1 MPLKRSGLMS
11 APSVVLGLLCLMYF
25 ITYVNR
31 QNMATAGGDIIRD
44 LHLTRGQLGQVIGSF
59 GVTYAIF
66 QILGGWLGDRWG
78 ARRTLFIC
86 GLVWAAATALTG
98 LVEGL
103 MSLYLVRLVLGV
115 GEGATFPVATR
126 AMQSWVPAERRGF
139 AQGFTHAFS
148 RIGNSVT
155 PLIVAWLLAPTLTL
169 FGTNVLVLTKS
180 WRRPFVVLG
189 VASLVWVFAWVWY
202 YRDVPADHS
211 GITPDDLA
219 KLPNRGQGA
228 TKKQIQV
235 PWARLIRRMAPITIV
250 YFCYG
255 WTLWMYLNWLPQYF
269 ENVYQLDVKKSAIFS
284 SAVFLAGVGG
294 DYLGG
299 VISDRILE
307 KTHDLRKARRDFV
320 IVSFL
325 CSFLFMLV
333 VFLTHDLTI
342 IVVSMAAAFFCA
354 ELTIGPMWSIPM
366 DVAPKYSGTASGL
379 MNTGSAVAAAL
390 SPTAFGY
397 IVDWTGNWQLPFILS
412 LGLLLVGAA
421 LAFKMHPEVAFEDEP
436 AVPAAV
442 RPSSVRL

>member
-1 MPLKRSGLMS
+1 MPLKRSPLLS
-11 APSVVLGLLCLMYF
+11 APSMVLGLLCLMYF

-31 QNMATAGGDIIRD
+31 QNMATAGDSIIHD
-44 LHLTRGQLGQVIGSF
+44 LNLTRGQLGQVIGSF

-78 ARRTLFIC
+78 ARRTLFVC
-86 GLVWAAATALTG
+86 GLVWATATALTG
-98 LVEGL
+98 MVGGL
-103 MSLYLVRLVLGV
+103 TSLYLVRLLLGI

-155 PLIVAWLLAPTLTL
+155 PLVMVALI
-169 FGTNVLVLTKS
+169 GVVS
-180 WRRPFVVLG
+180 WRGAFVALG
-189 VASLVWVFAWVWY
+189 IGSLVWVLAWVWY
-202 YRDVPADHS
+202 YRDVPADHA
-211 GITPDDLA
+211 GITAVDLSS
-219 KLPNRGQGA
+219 LPNGGQGA
-228 TKKQIQV
+228 SKKQIQV
-235 PWARLIRRMAPITIV
+235 PWARLIRRMAPITTV

-255 WTLWMYLNWLPQYF
+255 WTLWMYLNWLPLYF
-269 ENVYQLDVKKSAIFS
+269 KNEYHLQLSQSAIFS
-284 SAVFLAGVGG
+284 SAVFFAGVGG

-299 VISDRILE
+299 VISDRILQS
-307 KTHDLRKARRDFV
+307 THDLRKARRDFV
-320 IVSFL
+320 VVSL
-325 CSFLFMLV
+325 LLSFLFMLV
-333 VFLTHDLTI
+333 VFLTHNLTA

-412 LGLLLVGAA
+412 LGLLLVGAG
-421 LAFKMHPEVAFEDEP
+421 LSFKMRPEVAFEDEP
-436 AVPAAV
+436 VAAAAV
-442 RPSSVRL
+442 R

>member
-1 MPLKRSGLMS
+1 MPLKRSTLFP
-11 APSVVLGLLCLMYF
+11 APSIVLGLLCLMYF

-66 QILGGWLGDRWG
+66 QIFGGWLGDRWG
-78 ARRTLFIC
+78 ARRTLFVC
-86 GLVWAAATALTG
+86 GIVWAGATALTG

-103 MSLYLVRLVLGV
+103 TSLYIVRLVLGV

-155 PLIVAWLLAPTLTL
+155 PLIVAWLLAPTLTV
-169 FGTNVLVLTKS
+169 FGAHVLSLTKS

-189 VASLVWVFAWVWY
+189 IASLAWVFAWVWY

-211 GITPDDLA
+211 SITPDDLA

-228 TKKQIQV
+228 MKKQIQV

-269 ENVYQLDVKKSAIFS
+269 ENVYQLDVKKSAIFA

-320 IVSFL
+320 VASFL

-366 DVAPKYSGTASGL
+366 DIAPKYSGTASGL

-397 IVDWTGNWQLPFILS
+397 IVDWTGNWQLPFLAS
-412 LGLLLVGAA
+412 LGLLLVGSL
-421 LAFKMHPEVAFEDEP
+421 LAFRMHPEVAFEDEP
-436 AVPAAV
+436 VAAGAL
-442 RPSSVRL
+442 R

>member
-1 MPLKRSGLMS
+1 MPLKRSTLFP
-11 APSVVLGLLCLMYF
+11 APSIVLGLLCLMYF

-66 QILGGWLGDRWG
+66 QIFGGWLGDRWG
-78 ARRTLFIC
+78 ARRTLFVC
-86 GLVWAAATALTG
+86 GIVWAGATALTG

-103 MSLYLVRLVLGV
+103 TSLYVVRLVLGV

-155 PLIVAWLLAPTLTL
+155 PLIVAWLLAPTLTV
-169 FGTNVLVLTKS
+169 FGAHVLSLTKS

-189 VASLVWVFAWVWY
+189 IASLAWVFAWVWY

-228 TKKQIQV
+228 MKKQIQV

-269 ENVYQLDVKKSAIFS
+269 ENVYQLDVKKSAIFA

-320 IVSFL
+320 VASFL

-366 DVAPKYSGTASGL
+366 DIAPKYSGTASGL

-390 SPTAFGY
+390 
-397 IVDWTGNWQLPFILS
+397 
-412 LGLLLVGAA
+412 
-421 LAFKMHPEVAFEDEP
+421 
-436 AVPAAV
+436 
-442 RPSSVRL
+442 

>member
-1 MPLKRSGLMS
+1 MPLKRSGLFP
-11 APSVVLGLLCLMYF
+11 APSIVLGLLCLMYF

-31 QNMATAGGDIIRD
+31 QNMATAGSDIIRD

-86 GLVWAAATALTG
+86 GLVWASATALTG
-98 LVEGL
+98 MVGGL
-103 MSLYLVRLVLGV
+103 MSLFMVRLLLGI

-148 RIGNSVT
+148 RVGNSLT
-155 PLIVAWLLAPTLTL
+155 PPLMVALMGVVAWRGA
-169 FGTNVLVLTKS
+169 
-180 WRRPFVVLG
+180 FVALG
-189 VASLVWVFAWVWY
+189 VGSLLWVLAWVWY
-202 YRDVPADHS
+202 YRDVPSEHA

-228 TKKQIQV
+228 TKKRIQV

-269 ENVYQLDVKKSAIFS
+269 ENVYKLDIKKAAIFS
-284 SAVFLAGVGG
+284 SAVFFAGVGG

-307 KTHDLRKARRDFV
+307 KTHDLKKARRDFV
-320 IVSFL
+320 VASFL
-325 CSFLFMLV
+325 ASFLFMLV
-333 VFLTHDLTI
+333 VFVTQDLTA
-342 IVVSMAAAFFCA
+342 IVISMAAAFFCA

-366 DVAPKYSGTASGL
+366 DIAPKYSGTASGL

-397 IVDWTGNWQLPFILS
+397 IVDWTGNWQLPFLLS
-412 LGLLLVGAA
+412 LGLLLVGSL
-421 LAFKMHPEVAFEDEP
+421 LAFRMHPEKAFEDEP
-436 AVPAAV
+436 AVPVAL
-442 RPSSVRL
+442 R

>member
-1 MPLKRSGLMS
+1 MPLKRPAFLS
-11 APSVVLGLLCLMYF
+11 APSMVLGLLCLMYF

-31 QNMATAGGDIIRD
+31 QNMATAGDDIIRD
-44 LHLTRGQLGQVIGSF
+44 LQLTRGQLGKIIGAF

-86 GLVWAAATALTG
+86 GLVWASATALTG
-98 LVEGL
+98 MVGGL
-103 MSLYLVRLVLGV
+103 TSLYAVRLLLGI

-155 PLIVAWLLAPTLTL
+155 PLVMVGLIGV
-169 FGTNVLVLTKS
+169 VS
-180 WRRPFVVLG
+180 WRGAFVALG
-189 VASLVWVFAWVWY
+189 VSSLAWVLAWVWY
-202 YRDVPADHS
+202 YRDVPADHAA
-211 GITPDDLA
+211 ITPGDLA
-219 KLPNRGQGA
+219 TLPNRGQGA
-228 TKKQIQV
+228 AKKQLQV

-255 WTLWMYLNWLPQYF
+255 WTLWMYLNWLPLYF
-269 ENVYQLDVKKSAIFS
+269 KNVYQLQLSKSALFS
-284 SAVFLAGVGG
+284 SAVFFAGVGG

-307 KTHDLRKARRDFV
+307 RTHDLRKARRDFV
-320 IVSFL
+320 VVSFL
-325 CSFLFMLV
+325 LSFVFMMLV
-333 VFLTHDLTI
+333 FFTHDLTI
-342 IVVSMAAAFFCA
+342 IVISMAAAFFCA

-397 IVDWTGNWQLPFILS
+397 IVDWTGNWQLPFLAS
-412 LGLLLVGAA
+412 LGLLLLGSL
-421 LAFKMHPEVAFEDEP
+421 LAYRMHPEVAFEEEP
-436 AVPAAV
+436 AAMT
-442 RPSSVRL
+442 RT

>member
-1 MPLKRSGLMS
+1 MPLKRSTLFP
-11 APSVVLGLLCLMYF
+11 APSIVLGLLCLMYF

-86 GLVWAAATALTG
+86 GLVWAGATALTG

-103 MSLYLVRLVLGV
+103 MSLYLVRLILGV

-148 RIGNSVT
+148 RIGNSLT
-155 PLIVAWLLAPTLTL
+155 PPLMVALMGVVAWRGA
-169 FGTNVLVLTKS
+169 
-180 WRRPFVVLG
+180 FVALG
-189 VASLVWVFAWVWY
+189 LGSLVWVLAWVWY
-202 YRDVPADHS
+202 YRDVPADHA
-211 GITPDDLA
+211 GITPDDLT
-219 KLPNRGQGA
+219 KLPNRGAGA

-269 ENVYQLDVKKSAIFS
+269 ENVYKLDIKKAAIFS
-284 SAVFLAGVGG
+284 SAVFFAGVGG

-320 IVSFL
+320 VASFL
-325 CSFLFMLV
+325 GSFMFMLG
-333 VFLTHDLTI
+333 VFLTSDLTL
-342 IVVSMAAAFFCA
+342 IVLSMAAAFFCA

-366 DVAPKYSGTASGL
+366 DIAPKYSGTASGL

-397 IVDWTGNWQLPFILS
+397 IVDWTGNWQLPFLLS
-412 LGLLLVGAA
+412 LGLLLVGSL
-421 LAFKMHPEVAFEDEP
+421 LAFRMHPEKAFEDEP

-442 RPSSVRL
+442 R

>member
-1 MPLKRSGLMS
+1 MPLKRSGFMS

-31 QNMATAGGDIIRD
+31 QNMATAGDSIIHD
-44 LHLTRGQLGQVIGSF
+44 LNLTAGQLGKVIGSF

-78 ARRTLFIC
+78 ARRTLFVC
-86 GLVWAAATALTG
+86 GLVWATATALTG
-98 LVEGL
+98 MVGGL
-103 MSLYLVRLVLGV
+103 MSLYLIRLLLGV

-155 PLIVAWLLAPTLTL
+155 PLVMVALI
-169 FGTNVLVLTKS
+169 GVVS
-180 WRRPFVVLG
+180 WRGAFVALG
-189 VASLVWVFAWVWY
+189 IGSLVWVLAWVWY
-202 YRDVPADHS
+202 YRDVPADHE
-211 GITPDDLA
+211 GITPQDLA
-219 KLPNRGQGA
+219 TLPNQGQGA
-228 TKKQIQV
+228 SKKQIAV
-235 PWARLIRRMAPITIV
+235 PWGRLIRRMAPITIV

-255 WTLWMYLNWLPQYF
+255 WTLWMYLNWLPLYF
-269 ENVYQLDVKKSAIFS
+269 KNVYHLQLSRSAIFS
-284 SAVFLAGVGG
+284 SAVFFAGVGG

-320 IVSFL
+320 VVSFL
-325 CSFLFMLV
+325 FSFLFMLV
-333 VFLTHDLTI
+333 VFLTHDLTL
-342 IVVSMAAAFFCA
+342 IVISMAAAFFCA

-397 IVDWTGNWQLPFILS
+397 IVERTGNWQLPFILS
-412 LGLLLVGAA
+412 LGLLLVGAS
-421 LAFKMHPEVAFEDEP
+421 LSFRMHPEVAFEDEP
-436 AVPAAV
+436 ARPVTV
-442 RPSSVRL
+442 R

>member
-1 MPLKRSGLMS
+1 
-11 APSVVLGLLCLMYF
+11 
-25 ITYVNR
+25 
-31 QNMATAGGDIIRD
+31 
-44 LHLTRGQLGQVIGSF
+44 
-59 GVTYAIF
+59 
-66 QILGGWLGDRWG
+66 
-78 ARRTLFIC
+78 
-86 GLVWAAATALTG
+86 
-98 LVEGL
+98 
-103 MSLYLVRLVLGV
+103 
-115 GEGATFPVATR
+115 
-126 AMQSWVPAERRGF
+126 
-139 AQGFTHAFS
+139 
-148 RIGNSVT
+148 
-155 PLIVAWLLAPTLTL
+155 
-169 FGTNVLVLTKS
+169 
-180 WRRPFVVLG
+180 
-189 VASLVWVFAWVWY
+189 
-202 YRDVPADHS
+202 
-211 GITPDDLA
+211 
-219 KLPNRGQGA
+219 
-228 TKKQIQV
+228 
-235 PWARLIRRMAPITIV
+235 MAPITIV

-320 IVSFL
+320 IASFL

-412 LGLLLVGAA
+412 LGLLLVGAG

-436 AVPAAV
+436 AAPVAL
-442 RPSSVRL
+442 R

>member
-1 MPLKRSGLMS
+1 MPLKRPGLLT

-31 QNMATAGGDIIRD
+31 QNMATAGADIIRD
-44 LHLTRGQLGQVIGSF
+44 LHLTRGQLGKVIGAF

-78 ARRTLFIC
+78 ARRTLFVC
-86 GLVWAAATALTG
+86 GLVWASATALTG
-98 LVEGL
+98 LVGGL
-103 MSLYLVRLVLGV
+103 TSLYMVRLLLGI

-126 AMQSWVPAERRGF
+126 AMQSWVPAERRGY
-139 AQGFTHAFS
+139 AQGLTHAFS

-155 PLIVAWLLAPTLTL
+155 PLMVVALISVVAWRGA
-169 FGTNVLVLTKS
+169 
-180 WRRPFVVLG
+180 FVALG
-189 VASLVWVFAWVWY
+189 IASLAWVVAWVWY
-202 YRDVPADHS
+202 YRDVPTEHAA
-211 GITPDDLA
+211 ITPDDLA

-228 TKKQIQV
+228 TRKQIQV

-255 WTLWMYLNWLPQYF
+255 WTLWMYLNWLPLYF
-269 ENVYQLDVKKSAIFS
+269 ANEYHLQLSQSAIFS
-284 SAVFLAGVGG
+284 SAVFFAGVGG

-325 CSFLFMLV
+325 ASFAFMLV
-333 VFLTHDLTI
+333 VFLTHNLTA
-342 IVVSMAAAFFCA
+342 IVISMAAAFFCA

-366 DVAPKYSGTASGL
+366 DIAPKYSGTASGL

-397 IVDWTGNWQLPFILS
+397 IVDWTGNWQLPFLGS
-412 LGLLLVGAA
+412 LGLLLLGAL
-421 LAFKMHPEVAFEDEP
+421 LAFRMHPERAFEEE
-436 AVPAAV
+436 AVSPV
-442 RPSSVRL
+442 TLR

>member
-11 APSVVLGLLCLMYF
+11 APSLVLGLLCLMYF

-78 ARRTLFIC
+78 ARRTLFVC
-86 GLVWAAATALTG
+86 GIVWAGATALTG

-169 FGTNVLVLTKS
+169 FGTNVLALTKS

-189 VASLVWVFAWVWY
+189 LASLVWVFAWAWY

-235 PWARLIRRMAPITIV
+235 PWGRLVRRMAPITIV

-320 IVSFL
+320 IASFL

-342 IVVSMAAAFFCA
+342 IVVSMAAAFFFA

-366 DVAPKYSGTASGL
+366 DIAPKYSGTASGL

-412 LGLLLVGAA
+412 LGLLLVGAG

-442 RPSSVRL
+442 RPI

>member
-1 MPLKRSGLMS
+1 MPLKRSGFLS

-44 LHLTRGQLGQVIGSF
+44 LHLTRAQLGQVIGSF

-78 ARRTLFIC
+78 ARRTLFVC
-86 GLVWAAATALTG
+86 GIVWAGATALTG

-103 MSLYLVRLVLGV
+103 TSLYLVRLVLGV

-155 PLIVAWLLAPTLTL
+155 PLIVAWLLAPTLTI
-169 FGTNVLVLTKS
+169 FGTSAVTLTKS

-189 VASLVWVFAWVWY
+189 IASLAWVFAWVWY
-202 YRDVPADHS
+202 YRDVPAEHS
-211 GITPDDLA
+211 GNTPDDLA

-235 PWARLIRRMAPITIV
+235 PWRRLIKRMAPITIV

-307 KTHDLRKARRDFV
+307 STHDLRKARRDFV

-325 CSFLFMLV
+325 CSFAFMLV
-333 VFLTHDLTI
+333 VFLTNNLTA

-412 LGLLLVGAA
+412 LGLLLVGAG
-421 LAFKMHPEVAFEDEP
+421 LSFKMRPEVAFEDEP
-436 AVPAAV
+436 VAVATA
-442 RPSSVRL
+442 R

>member
-1 MPLKRSGLMS
+1 MPLKRSAFMS

-44 LHLTRGQLGQVIGSF
+44 LHMTRGQLGQVIGSF

-86 GLVWAAATALTG
+86 GLVWATATALTG
-98 LVEGL
+98 MVGGL
-103 MSLYLVRLVLGV
+103 TSLYLVRLLLGI

-148 RIGNSVT
+148 RIGNSLT
-155 PLIVAWLLAPTLTL
+155 PLMMVALIGVVAWRGA
-169 FGTNVLVLTKS
+169 
-180 WRRPFVVLG
+180 FVALG
-189 VASLVWVFAWVWY
+189 IGSLVWVLVWVWY
-202 YRDVPADHS
+202 YRDVPADHAD
-211 GITPDDLA
+211 ITPEDLA
-219 KLPNRGQGA
+219 TLPNRGQGSS
-228 TKKQIQV
+228 KKQVQV
-235 PWARLIRRMAPITIV
+235 PWRRLIRRMAPITIV

-255 WTLWMYLNWLPQYF
+255 WTLWMYLNWLPLYF
-269 ENVYQLDVKKSAIFS
+269 ANEYHLQLSRSAIFS
-284 SAVFLAGVGG
+284 SAVFFAGVGG

-307 KTHDLRKARRDFV
+307 STHDLRKARRDFV
-320 IVSFL
+320 VVSLLF
-325 CSFLFMLV
+325 SFLFMLV
-333 VFLTHDLTI
+333 VFLTHNLTA
-342 IVVSMAAAFFCA
+342 IVISMAAAFFCA

-379 MNTGSAVAAAL
+379 MNTGSAIAAAL

-412 LGLLLVGAA
+412 LGLLLVGAG

-436 AVPAAV
+436 AVAATV
-442 RPSSVRL
+442 R

>member
-1 MPLKRSGLMS
+1 MVGSLAMPLKRPGFVS

-31 QNMATAGGDIIRD
+31 QNMATAGADIIRD
-44 LHLTRGQLGQVIGSF
+44 LHLTRGQLGKVIGAF

-86 GLVWAAATALTG
+86 GLVWASATALTG
-98 LVEGL
+98 LVGGL
-103 MSLYLVRLVLGV
+103 TSLYMVRLLLGI

-126 AMQSWVPAERRGF
+126 AMQSWVPAERRGY
-139 AQGFTHAFS
+139 AQGLTHAFS

-155 PLIVAWLLAPTLTL
+155 PLMVVALISVVAWRGA
-169 FGTNVLVLTKS
+169 
-180 WRRPFVVLG
+180 FVALG
-189 VASLVWVFAWVWY
+189 IASLAWVVAWVWY
-202 YRDVPADHS
+202 YRDVPTEHAA
-211 GITPDDLA
+211 ITPDDLA

-228 TKKQIQV
+228 TRKQIQV

-255 WTLWMYLNWLPQYF
+255 WTLWMYLNWLPLYF
-269 ENVYQLDVKKSAIFS
+269 ANEYHLQLSQSAIFS
-284 SAVFLAGVGG
+284 SAVFFAGVGG

-325 CSFLFMLV
+325 ASFAFMLV
-333 VFLTHDLTI
+333 VFLTHNLTA
-342 IVVSMAAAFFCA
+342 IVISMAAAFFCA

-366 DVAPKYSGTASGL
+366 DIAPKYSGTASGL

-397 IVDWTGNWQLPFILS
+397 IVDWTGNWQLPFLGS
-412 LGLLLVGAA
+412 LGLLLLGSL
-421 LAFKMHPEVAFEDEP
+421 LAFRMHPEKAFEEE
-436 AVPAAV
+436 AVSPV
-442 RPSSVRL
+442 TLR

>member
-1 MPLKRSGLMS
+1 MVGSLAMPLKRPGFVS

-31 QNMATAGGDIIRD
+31 QNMATAGADIIRD
-44 LHLTRGQLGQVIGSF
+44 LHLTRGQLGKVIGAF

-86 GLVWAAATALTG
+86 GLVWASATALTG
-98 LVEGL
+98 LVGGL
-103 MSLYLVRLVLGV
+103 TSLYMVRLLLGI

-126 AMQSWVPAERRGF
+126 AMQSWVPAERRGY
-139 AQGFTHAFS
+139 AQGLTHAFS

-155 PLIVAWLLAPTLTL
+155 PLMVVALISVVAWRGA
-169 FGTNVLVLTKS
+169 
-180 WRRPFVVLG
+180 FVALG
-189 VASLVWVFAWVWY
+189 IASLAWVVAWVWY
-202 YRDVPADHS
+202 YRDVPTEHAAV
-211 GITPDDLA
+211 TPDDLA

-228 TKKQIQV
+228 TRKQIQV

-255 WTLWMYLNWLPQYF
+255 WTLWMYLNWLPLYF
-269 ENVYQLDVKKSAIFS
+269 ANEYHLQLSQSAIFS
-284 SAVFLAGVGG
+284 SAVFFAGVGG

-299 VISDRILE
+299 VFSDRILE

-333 VFLTHDLTI
+333 VFLTHNLTA
-342 IVVSMAAAFFCA
+342 IVISMAAAFFCA

-366 DVAPKYSGTASGL
+366 DIAPKYSGTASGL

-397 IVDWTGNWQLPFILS
+397 IVDWTGNWQLPFLGS
-412 LGLLLVGAA
+412 LGLLLLGSL
-421 LAFKMHPEVAFEDEP
+421 LAFRMHPERAFEDEP
-436 AVPAAV
+436 AVAV
-442 RPSSVRL
+442 R

>member
-1 MPLKRSGLMS
+1 MVGSVAVSLKRSAFLP
-11 APSVVLGLLCLMYF
+11 APSLVLGLLCLMYF

-31 QNMATAGGDIIRD
+31 QNMATAGADIIRD
-44 LHLTRGQLGQVIGSF
+44 LHLTRGQLGKVIGAF

-78 ARRTLFIC
+78 ARKTLFIC
-86 GLVWAAATALTG
+86 GLVWATATALTG
-98 LVEGL
+98 LVGGL
-103 MSLYLVRLVLGV
+103 TSLYMVRLLLGI

-139 AQGFTHAFS
+139 AQGLTHAFS

-155 PLIVAWLLAPTLTL
+155 PLMMVALIGVVAWRGAFVALGIGSLA
-169 FGTNVLVLTKS
+169 
-180 WRRPFVVLG
+180 WVV
-189 VASLVWVFAWVWY
+189 AWVWY
-202 YRDVPADHS
+202 YRDVPAEHAS
-211 GITPDDLA
+211 ITPDDLA

-228 TKKQIQV
+228 TRKQQIQV

-255 WTLWMYLNWLPQYF
+255 WTLWMYLNWLPLYF
-269 ENVYQLDVKKSAIFS
+269 ANEYHLQLSQSAIFS
-284 SAVFLAGVGG
+284 SAVFFAGVGG

-307 KTHDLRKARRDFV
+307 RTHDLRKARRDFV
-320 IVSFL
+320 VVSFL
-325 CSFLFMLV
+325 LSFVFMLM
-333 VFLTHDLTI
+333 VFLTHNLTV
-342 IVVSMAAAFFCA
+342 IVISMAAAFFCA

-366 DVAPKYSGTASGL
+366 DIAPRYSGTASGL

-397 IVDWTGNWQLPFILS
+397 IVDWTGNWQLPFLGS
-412 LGLLLVGAA
+412 LGLLLVGSL
-421 LAFKMHPEVAFEDEP
+421 LAFRMHPEKAFEEEP
-436 AVPAAV
+436 AT
-442 RPSSVRL
+442 

>member
-1 MPLKRSGLMS
+1 MSLKRRGVLS
-11 APSVVLGLLCLMYF
+11 APSIVLGLLCLMYF

-31 QNMATAGGDIIRD
+31 QNMATAIGDIMRD

-78 ARRTLFIC
+78 ARRTLFVC
-86 GLVWAAATALTG
+86 GLVWASATALTG
-98 LVEGL
+98 MVGGL
-103 MSLYLVRLVLGV
+103 MSLFLVRLLLGI

-155 PLIVAWLLAPTLTL
+155 PLLMVALMGVVAWRGA
-169 FGTNVLVLTKS
+169 FIA
-180 WRRPFVVLG
+180 LG
-189 VASLVWVFAWVWY
+189 IGSMIWVFAWFWY
-202 YRDVPADHS
+202 YRDTPTEHA
-211 GITPDDLA
+211 GITPDDLV

-228 TKKQIQV
+228 TQKRIQV
-235 PWARLIRRMAPITIV
+235 PWGRLIKRMAPVTVV

-269 ENVYQLDVKKSAIFS
+269 ENVYKVDIKKAAIFS
-284 SAVFLAGVGG
+284 SAVFFAGVGG

-320 IVSFL
+320 VVSFL
-325 CSFLFMLV
+325 CSFLFMMV
-333 VFLTHDLTI
+333 VFLTRDVTV

-390 SPTAFGY
+390 SPTVFGL
-397 IVDWTGNWQLPFILS
+397 IVDWTGNWQLPFIIS
-412 LGLLLVGAA
+412 LGLLLVGSA
-421 LAFKMHPEVAFEDEP
+421 LAFTMHPEKAFEDEP
-436 AVPAAV
+436 APAGTSA
-442 RPSSVRL
+442 RT

>member
-1 MPLKRSGLMS
+1 MPLKRSTLFP
-11 APSVVLGLLCLMYF
+11 APSIVLGLLCLMYF

-66 QILGGWLGDRWG
+66 QIFGGWLGDRWG
-78 ARRTLFIC
+78 ARRTLFVC
-86 GLVWAAATALTG
+86 GIVWAGATALTG

-103 MSLYLVRLVLGV
+103 TSLYIVRLVLGV

-155 PLIVAWLLAPTLTL
+155 PLIVAWLLAPTLTV
-169 FGTNVLVLTKS
+169 FGAHVLSLTKS

-189 VASLVWVFAWVWY
+189 IASLAWVFAWVWY

-211 GITPDDLA
+211 SITPDDLA

-228 TKKQIQV
+228 MKKQIQV

-269 ENVYQLDVKKSAIFS
+269 ENVYQLDVKKSAIFA

-320 IVSFL
+320 VA
-325 CSFLFMLV
+325 SFLFMLV

-366 DVAPKYSGTASGL
+366 DIAPKYSGTASGL

-397 IVDWTGNWQLPFILS
+397 IVDWTGNWQLPFLAS
-412 LGLLLVGAA
+412 LGLLLVGSL
-421 LAFKMHPEVAFEDEP
+421 LAFRMHPEVAFEDEP
-436 AVPAAV
+436 VAAGAL
-442 RPSSVRL
+442 R

>member
-1 MPLKRSGLMS
+1 
-11 APSVVLGLLCLMYF
+11 
-25 ITYVNR
+25 
-31 QNMATAGGDIIRD
+31 
-44 LHLTRGQLGQVIGSF
+44 
-59 GVTYAIF
+59 
-66 QILGGWLGDRWG
+66 
-78 ARRTLFIC
+78 LFVC
-86 GLVWAAATALTG
+86 GIVWAGATALTG

-103 MSLYLVRLVLGV
+103 TSLYVVRLVLGV

-155 PLIVAWLLAPTLTL
+155 PLIVAWLLAPTLTV
-169 FGTNVLVLTKS
+169 FGAHVLSLTKS

-189 VASLVWVFAWVWY
+189 IASLAWVFAWVWY
-202 YRDVPADHS
+202 YRDVPADHA

-269 ENVYQLDVKKSAIFS
+269 ENVYQLDVKKSAIFA

-320 IVSFL
+320 VASFL

-366 DVAPKYSGTASGL
+366 DIAPKYSGTASGL

-397 IVDWTGNWQLPFILS
+397 IVDWTGNWQLPFLAS
-412 LGLLLVGAA
+412 LGLLLVGSL
-421 LAFKMHPEVAFEDEP
+421 LAFRMHPEVAFEDEP
-436 AVPAAV
+436 VAAGAL
-442 RPSSVRL
+442 R